1 MPHGRYVPFESN
13 TNAPHKCGVHKSSKS
28 KRGGVKLKETPTIK
42 TPNVLNAGKETSG
55 LPPVSSGR
63 VFARENTPAYEAFFA
78 KATPPKNP
86 EAIVS
91 SACEPATRTHPLV
104 WVILTALIM
113 TLFFSLYLNLSAKP
127 KVIMVE
133 NKIPAT
139 ARPGSHSQA
148 EGLSKDDT
156 KAEQAKDYEFIP
168 DPSQPKQGN

>member
-1 MPHGRYVPFESN
+1 MPFDSN
-13 TNAPHKCGVHKSSKS
+13 TNAPHKCGVNKSSKS
-28 KRGGVKLKETPTIK
+28 KRGGIKLKETPTIK
-42 TPNVLNAGKETSG
+42 TPDVLNAEKETSG

-63 VFARENTPAYEAFFA
+63 AFARENAPAYEAFFA

-104 WVILTALIM
+104 WVVLTALIM
-113 TLFFSLYLNLSAKP
+113 ALFFSLYLNLSAKP
-127 KVIMVE
+127 KVIVVE
-133 NKIPAT
+133 KQIHAT
-139 ARPGSHSQA
+139 ARPGAQTQTD
-148 EGLSKDDT
+148 GLPKDET